1 MLQPCPKCGYTR
13 QVYDSHIQA
22 GLCPACGIA
31 IEKWLKRS
39 HREIETPAGVSTRY
53 KEIKPWLARFKSVLL
68 STPEKVD
75 AGVFYSRAVL
85 YALFF
90 LWGWW
95 FILKGMVWSSI
106 GGSFLH
112 SVNLPFH
119 EFGHILFSPFG
130 GFMTLLGGSLF
141 QVLLPL
147 GLGAVFLWRYEDNF
161 AASIMLWWS
170 GQNFIDV
177 SPYIADASF
186 RTIPLIGGLGMEAHD
201 WGNLL
206 TMLDWLNYDYALGRA
221 SFVFGSSLMVVA
233 NAWGGYLLYLQKER
247 LR

>member
-1 MLQPCPKCGYTR
+1 
-13 QVYDSHIQA
+13 
-22 GLCPACGIA
+22 
-31 IEKWLKRS
+31 
-39 HREIETPAGVSTRY
+39 
-53 KEIKPWLARFKSVLL
+53 
-68 STPEKVD
+68 
-75 AGVFYSRAVL
+75 
-85 YALFF
+85 
-90 LWGWW
+90 
-95 FILKGMVWSSI
+95 
-106 GGSFLH
+106 
-112 SVNLPFH
+112 
-119 EFGHILFSPFG
+119 
-130 GFMTLLGGSLF
+130 MTLLGGSLF